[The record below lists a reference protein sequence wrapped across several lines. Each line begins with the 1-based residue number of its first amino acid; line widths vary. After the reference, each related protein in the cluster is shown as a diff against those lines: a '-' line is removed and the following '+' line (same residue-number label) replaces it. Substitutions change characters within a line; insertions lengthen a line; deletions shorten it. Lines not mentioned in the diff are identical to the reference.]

1 MNSAYRDAI
10 RQPLNMAMLI
20 LSIIA
25 GLVSAWWLLP
35 VGLLLWFIM
44 VRGVATHPVTQVQS
58 TQPARPEVIAR
69 FQSAVERLEA
79 GQLRALSAIGET
91 KRPLRPAL
99 DPLQTE
105 IKRLVD
111 IAHRMAQRAAPLE
124 NQRKTRA
131 RLDGDLIHEIATID
145 RQLAEFTDEAIKR
158 NLVKGRATMQAR
170 LDSLQAL
177 TDQLD
182 RIEAEL
188 TDAADALDQTAAGI
202 QRLRVG
208 KSDQVA
214 DEVTALTTRL
224 QEPAKRLA
232 ELLRTVNN
240 S

>member
-35 VGLLLWFIM
+35 IGLIVWFVM

-58 TQPARPEVIAR
+58 VQPARPEVVAR
-69 FQSAVERLEA
+69 FQSAVERIEA

-91 KRPLRPAL
+91 KRPLRQAL

-111 IAHRMAQRAAPLE
+111 TAHRVAQRAAPLE
-124 NQRKTRA
+124 SQRKTRA
-131 RLDGDLIHEIATID
+131 KLDGDLPHEIATAD
-145 RQLAEFTDEAIKR
+145 RQLAEFTDDAIKR
-158 NLVKGRATMQAR
+158 HLAKSRATMQAR

-177 TDQLD
+177 IDQLN

-188 TDAADALDQTAAGI
+188 ADAADALDQTAAGI
-202 QRLRVG
+202 DRLRAG